1 MNFSYLAL
9 IPLLFLTLVLGGCGG
24 GDECDGGRP
33 TFGNQQAEWD
43 AQCAVPVSPSASASS
58 K

>member
-1 MNFSYLAL
+1 MNLKY
-9 IPLLFLTLVLGGCGG
+9 LLFIPVLFWIIVLGGCGG

-43 AQCAVPVSPSASASS
+43 AQCAAPVSPSASASS